1 MTFKF
6 FVTETYEND

>member
-6 FVTETYEND
+6 FIAKSCVT